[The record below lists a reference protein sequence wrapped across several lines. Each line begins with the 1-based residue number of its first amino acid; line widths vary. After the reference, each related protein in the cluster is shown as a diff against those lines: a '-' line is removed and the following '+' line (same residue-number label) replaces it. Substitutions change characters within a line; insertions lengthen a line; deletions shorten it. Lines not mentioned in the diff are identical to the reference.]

1 MRRPLSVDEYALL
14 SFFSAAPTSLDPDD
28 VPWAY
33 NDSVY
38 KAADEIAEVS
48 LAIAPA
54 VKDVRILLTIGGAN
68 VFEFS
73 AMGVE
78 DVRCHYDKR
87 RESLEVIISPRNSI
101 WLSIKPRIS
110 IHQSFN
116 GEPRE

>member
-1 MRRPLSVDEYALL
+1 MGRPLSADEYALL
-14 SFFSAAPTSLDPDD
+14 SFFGVAPTQLDPND

-33 NDSVY
+33 NHSVY
-38 KAADEIAEVS
+38 RAADEIAQVS
-48 LAIAPA
+48 FAIAPA
-54 VKDVRILLTIGGAN
+54 VKDVRILLTIAGAN

-73 AMGVE
+73 AMRVE

-110 IHQSFN
+110 IHQSFD
-116 GEPRE
+116 GDLRK